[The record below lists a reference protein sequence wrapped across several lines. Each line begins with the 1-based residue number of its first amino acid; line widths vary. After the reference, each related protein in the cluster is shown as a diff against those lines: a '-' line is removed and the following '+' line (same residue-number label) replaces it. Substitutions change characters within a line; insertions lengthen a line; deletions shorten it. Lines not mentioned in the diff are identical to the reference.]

1 MSSST
6 ISIIIPV
13 YNVEDFVSETLNS
26 VKNQTS
32 FPDEVIIINDGSTD
46 NSYNIIKNFADL
58 KGWKIFK
65 TKNQGLGP
73 TRNYGISLA
82 KSDYLYFLDSDDII
96 ENDFIYDMRKLINQY
111 NKPDMILFSGKTFS
125 HNKVMNNKI
134 NLKFTIEG
142 QFFKGDKLLT
152 KMVQKKETL
161 PQASRYLTKKE
172 LWNTNNLSYPNGI
185 AEDES
190 LFFPLIA
197 LSNNTIVNTQA
208 YYRYRVNRPG
218 SITADSVKPIHV
230 EDYLNRMLSTL
241 SFIKLNHDLIKYDY
255 SAWCYNLERKS
266 LKYINLCLKKKI
278 RISWKTIIIIIFRT
292 KNLSFLLKIFWRILR
307 KKFKFK

>member
-6 ISIIIPV
+6 ISIIIPA

-96 ENDFIYDMRKLINQY
+96 ENDFIYNMR
-111 NKPDMILFSGKTFS
+111 
-125 HNKVMNNKI
+125 
-134 NLKFTIEG
+134 
-142 QFFKGDKLLT
+142 
-152 KMVQKKETL
+152 
-161 PQASRYLTKKE
+161 
-172 LWNTNNLSYPNGI
+172 
-185 AEDES
+185 
-190 LFFPLIA
+190 
-197 LSNNTIVNTQA
+197 
-208 YYRYRVNRPG
+208 
-218 SITADSVKPIHV
+218 
-230 EDYLNRMLSTL
+230 
-241 SFIKLNHDLIKYDY
+241 
-255 SAWCYNLERKS
+255 
-266 LKYINLCLKKKI
+266 
-278 RISWKTIIIIIFRT
+278 
-292 KNLSFLLKIFWRILR
+292 
-307 KKFKFK
+307 